1 MVPALKMDLQ
11 KELGKKRLFWRGKV
25 AGPCNP
31 SFTEILPPVG
41 VSALFLKV
49 LVAFQL
55 GHSCPLYLHAG
66 DMLSFFL
73 GTAPLLSR
81 YQVSLVLMDHLL
93 QSLPDKRY
101 LTDLDCLETS
111 LLSIYTRS

>member
-1 MVPALKMDLQ
+1 M
-11 KELGKKRLFWRGKV
+11 
-25 AGPCNP
+25 
-31 SFTEILPPVG
+31 G